1 VQIDALADARTVGI
15 RERGQ
20 NDVHADH
27 KNADLKF
34 WSVSRIPLAP
44 KREVAF
50 SRVANDEILE
60 WASIVETP
68 AIAKQIL
75 KQLVDE
81 LPERLKPAEFNF
93 SLTVIDHS
101 EWQVFTVGGGY
112 LFITAPM
119 LESLLAD
126 SDNGHAMLA
135 FALAHELGHTIHMHT
150 RRAYGFSELL
160 EQLEKDVLNDVET
173 ERIKSILG
181 TSFRPPE
188 SLGKFLYT
196 PLQDDKAD
204 LFALHLCSNAS
215 IAAEAAL
222 DFLRLLIL
230 LENPEFVCDPAARLR
245 NDGKSDCLSDYL
257 STHPRSVQ
265 RLARLLRELS
275 GEPDEHDGF
284 GMYLFDARRGEFV
297 PADDGAGRSEQ
308 RAVVFVHG
316 MGGRLQRYRPL
327 IDHFFAQEGAGGI
340 AVFGF
345 RFPCDQSLAR
355 SGRFLQ
361 REMQRVFDSASNVDF
376 VCHSAGGLV
385 FRHYAEVEQG
395 DFNRAILQGTPHKGS
410 LLTTLRPL
418 LDAWQFVAGIE
429 LENPVEIR
437 SSLLNRRGQ
446 VVHDLQPDSLFLT
459 SLSKHRAP
467 VDRYYIFRGRAVGA
481 KRALLLKTSF
491 FAGKVLLKRQIRQ
504 EMRRGLL
511 RRTSLQAA
519 RKIEMPRE
527 VTCGDLAVTLESATL
542 EGAAF
547 DKTTGANHIAL
558 MHDPEV
564 MEAVVRI
571 LISPE

>member
-1 VQIDALADARTVGI
+1 MQIDALADGRTLGI
-15 RERGQ
+15 RERNQ
-20 NDVHADH
+20 NDVNTDL

-44 KREVAF
+44 KREVAH
-50 SRVANDEILE
+50 SREANDEMLS
-60 WASIVETP
+60 WTTVVETP
-68 AIAKQIL
+68 AVAQRIL

-81 LPERLKPAEFNF
+81 LPERQRPAEFQF
-93 SLTVIDHS
+93 TLTVVAHS

-112 LFITAPM
+112 IYITEPM

-126 SDNGHAMLA
+126 PNNGQAMLA
-135 FALAHELGHTIHMHT
+135 FALAHELGHIIHMHT
-150 RRAYGFSELL
+150 RRAYGFRELL
-160 EQLEKDVLNDVET
+160 EHLDKDVPNDLET
-173 ERIKSILG
+173 ERIKSNLS
-181 TSFRPPE
+181 TSFRPAG

-204 LFALHLCSNAS
+204 LFALHLCSNAG
-215 IAAEAAL
+215 IAAESAL

-230 LENPEFVCDPAARLR
+230 LEYPKFVCDPAAGLR
-245 NDGKSDCLSDYL
+245 NNGKPGCLSDYF
-257 STHPRSVQ
+257 STHPRSIQ

-275 GEPDEHDGF
+275 GEPDEQDGF

-297 PADDGAGRSEQ
+297 PAVDGAGRSEE
-308 RAVVFVHG
+308 RAIVFVHG

-327 IDHFFAQEGAGGI
+327 IDHLRAQEGTAGI

-355 SGRFLQ
+355 SGRFL
-361 REMQRVFDSASNVDF
+361 RSELQRVFDSTANVDF

-385 FRHYAEVEQG
+385 FRHYAEVEKG
-395 DFNRAILQGTPHKGS
+395 EFHRAILQGTPHKGS
-410 LLTTLRPL
+410 SLTTLRPL

-429 LENPVEIR
+429 LENSVEIR

-446 VVHDLQPDSLFLT
+446 VVYDLQPDSLFLA
-459 SLSKHRAP
+459 SLSKHRTP

-481 KRALLLKTSF
+481 KRSLLLKTSF
-491 FAGKVLLKRQIRQ
+491 FIGRVLLKRQIRQ

-511 RRTSLQAA
+511 RRSSLRVA
-519 RKIEMPRE
+519 RKIEMPAE

-564 MEAVVRI
+564 MESVVQI
-571 LISPE
+571 LTSPE